1 MPTSPERF
9 DRKLYNRARVALSL
23 ASAAG
28 STAWSLAG
36 RATAPV
42 PGLTFMGPVRI
53 EFGDRA
59 LPIIN
64 RN

>member
-1 MPTSPERF
+1 MHLSPNRF
-9 DRKLYNRARVALSL
+9 DRKLYNRARVVLSL

-36 RATAPV
+36 RGTV
-42 PGLTFMGPVRI
+42 PPAGGDVRGRVHV
-53 EFGDRA
+53 ELGDRA
-59 LPIIN
+59 LPILY